1 MPFPG
6 RSQTSLYSAE
16 SSTVASERKASG
28 WVTLLVVFGL
38 ASTIEAFTVSHVFR
52 FLPLYL
58 ATVHVPP
65 AEAPP
70 WTGYLNATF
79 FVFGLPLV
87 PFWGVWSERY
97 GRLPLIPRSAF
108 VEMLVFADL
117 FPARGPAPAC
127 PGGSGLGL
135 AASALRL
142 PLSTR
147 IPLVVFGVFGLA
159 YFEQQVANPF
169 LPLIVLRMHGSA
181 GDIGVVFGASAL
193 VGALLSSA

>member
-65 AEAPP
+65 AEVPA

-87 PFWGVWSERY
+87 PFWGVAPERY
-97 GRLPLIPRSAF
+97 GR
-108 VEMLVFADL
+108 
-117 FPARGPAPAC
+117 APIIA
-127 PGGSGLGL
+127 P
-135 AASALRL
+135 
-142 PLSTR
+142 TT
-147 IPLVVFGVFGLA
+147 
-159 YFEQQVANPF
+159 F
-169 LPLIVLRMHGSA
+169 LQ
-181 GDIGVVFGASAL
+181 
-193 VGALLSSA
+193 